1 MRRARCSSSMAPLH
15 TEKTSIGLEA
25 NLAAALSYLVGFVT
39 GIIVLLVEK
48 ENRFVRFHAMQ
59 STLLFAGIV
68 VVDIL
73 LQIVPI
79 LGALV
84 VLFVVIPASAAL
96 WLLLMFKA
104 YQGEE
109 YKLPLVGQMASDRI

>member
-1 MRRARCSSSMAPLH
+1 MAPLH
-15 TEKTSIGLEA
+15 TEKTSTGLEA

-39 GIIVLLVEK
+39 GIIFLLIEK

-68 VVDIL
+68 AIDIL

-84 VLFVVIPASAAL
+84 VVFVVIPLSAVL

-109 YKLPLVGQMASDRI
+109 FKLPLVGPMAADRV

>member
-1 MRRARCSSSMAPLH
+1 MPLH
-15 TEKTSIGLEA
+15 TEKTSTGFDA
-25 NLAAALSYLVGFVT
+25 NVAAALSYLVGFVT
-39 GIIVLLVEK
+39 GVIFLLVEK

-68 VVDIL
+68 VIDIL

-84 VLFVVIPASAAL
+84 VVFIVIPASAVL

-109 YKLPLVGQMASDRI
+109 FKLPLVGQLAADKS

>member
-1 MRRARCSSSMAPLH
+1 MVMPPLH
-15 TEKTSIGLEA
+15 TEKTSTGLEA

-39 GIIVLLVEK
+39 GIVFLLVEK

-59 STLLFAGIV
+59 STIVFAAIV
-68 VVDIL
+68 LIDIL

-84 VLFVVIPASAAL
+84 VIFLVIPASAVL
-96 WLLLMFKA
+96 WLVLMFKA

-109 YKLPLVGQMASDRI
+109 FKLPIVGSIAAEKV